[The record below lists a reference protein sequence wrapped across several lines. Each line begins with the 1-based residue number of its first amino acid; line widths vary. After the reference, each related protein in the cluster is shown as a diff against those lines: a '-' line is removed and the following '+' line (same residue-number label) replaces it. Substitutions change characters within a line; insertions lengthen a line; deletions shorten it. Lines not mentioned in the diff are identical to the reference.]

1 MTRKK
6 ILFIIPWLPYPLIS
20 GGHHGLMNAMI
31 ALKDEFD
38 IHIAFKVYDAEKY
51 EENKKGFIELV
62 PHAHLY
68 PLLREDRIEVQKP
81 EFPFWYRLASHLKA
95 YIQNCIKKRNSGN
108 IKNIDDVKEENA
120 MPSSWIYSVS
130 PLDKFWLD
138 HISKICV
145 EHHFDIIQVEMPWL
159 ISQVL
164 TLPKETKKI
173 FVHHELGFVRRSLE
187 IEPYINNEY
196 VKACKSFADMA
207 EIGLLNMYDG
217 VITVSPIDREK
228 LIEKGVTVPVFSS
241 FSIVNQ
247 PKDIERRTIDAKHL
261 SFIGPDSHTP
271 NFMGITWFLDNCWP
285 LLKSKDREYKLS
297 IIGGWSQEH
306 IDEYTNK
313 YPNVEFLGYVDNLGD
328 AIKGTI
334 MIVPIT
340 IGSGI
345 RMKILEASSLGVP
358 FVSTS
363 VGAEGLPVE
372 NGKNCFIADDKE
384 MFVNCILKLQDTTIQ
399 EKFIE
404 NAHTMILEKFSIKAL
419 RENRLDI
426 YKQVLN
432 N

>member
-1 MTRKK
+1 MKK
-6 ILFIIPWLPYPLIS
+6 EILFIIPWLPYPLIS

-38 IHIAFKVYDAEKY
+38 IHIAFKVYDDEKY
-51 EENKKGFIELV
+51 EENKKGFLELV
-62 PHAHLY
+62 PNAHLY
-68 PLLREDRIEVQKP
+68 PLLREDRLEVQKS
-81 EFPFWYRLASHLKA
+81 EFPLWYRLASHLKT
-95 YIQNCIKKRNSGN
+95 YIQDCIKKRNSGSATKVGVN
-108 IKNIDDVKEENA
+108 EENA
-120 MPSSWIYSVS
+120 LPSSWIYSVS
-130 PLDKFWLD
+130 PLDKLWLD

-145 EHHFDIIQVEMPWL
+145 EHHFDIIQVEMPWM
-159 ISQVL
+159 ISQIL

-207 EIGLLNMYDG
+207 EIGLLNMYDA
-217 VITVSPIDREK
+217 VITLSSVDKQK
-228 LIEKGVTVPVFSS
+228 LIEHRVSVPVYDS
-241 FSIVNQ
+241 FAIVNQ
-247 PKDIERRTIDAKHL
+247 PKDIERRAINAKHI

-271 NFMGITWFLDNCWP
+271 NFVGITWFLDNCWP
-285 LLKSKDREYKLS
+285 LLKSIDWEYKLS
-297 IIGGWSQEH
+297 IIGGWSEEH
-306 IDEYTNK
+306 IDEYINK
-313 YPNVEFLGYVDNLGD
+313 YPDVEFLGYVDDLGD

-384 MFVNCILKLQDTTIQ
+384 MFVDCILKLQDATTQ
-399 EKFIE
+399 NKFIE
-404 NAHTMILEKFSIKAL
+404 NAHTMILEKYSIKAL

>member
-1 MTRKK
+1 MARKK
-6 ILFIIPWLPYPLIS
+6 ILFVIPWLPYPLIS

-38 IHIAFKVYDAEKY
+38 IHVAFKVYDDGKY
-51 EENKKGFIELV
+51 EKNKKLFLKLV
-62 PHAHLY
+62 PNAHLY
-68 PLLREDRIEVQKP
+68 PLLREDRIEVQES
-81 EFPFWYRLASHLKA
+81 EFPLWYRIASHMKV
-95 YIQNCIKKRNSGN
+95 YIQSYLKKGNSGGVTN
-108 IKNIDDVKEENA
+108 ASEENA
-120 MPSSWIYSVS
+120 MPSRWISSIY
-130 PLDKFWLD
+130 PLGKLWLD

-145 EHHFDIIQVEMPWL
+145 ENHFDIIQVEMPWL

-207 EIGLLNMYDG
+207 EIGLLNMYDA
-217 VITVSPIDREK
+217 VITLSSVDKQK
-228 LIEKGVTVPVFSS
+228 LIEHRVSVPVYDS
-241 FSIVNQ
+241 FAIVNQ
-247 PKDIERRTIDAKHL
+247 PKDIERRAINAKHI

-271 NFMGITWFLDNCWP
+271 NFVGITWFLDNCWP
-285 LLKSKDREYKLS
+285 LLKSIDWEYKLS
-297 IIGGWSQEH
+297 IIGGWSEEH
-306 IDEYTNK
+306 IDEYINK
-313 YPNVEFLGYVDNLGD
+313 YPDVEFLGYVDDLGD

-384 MFVNCILKLQDTTIQ
+384 MFVDCILKLQDATTQ
-399 EKFIE
+399 NKFIE
-404 NAHTMILEKFSIKAL
+404 NAHTMILEKYSIKAL

>member
-1 MTRKK
+1 MARKK

-38 IHIAFKVYDAEKY
+38 IHIAFKVYDDGKY
-51 EENKKGFIELV
+51 EKNKKGFLELV
-62 PHAHLY
+62 PNAHLY
-68 PLLREDRIEVQKP
+68 PLLQEDRIEVQKS
-81 EFPFWYRLASHLKA
+81 EFPLWYRLASHLKT
-95 YIQNCIKKRNSGN
+95 YIQNCIKKRNSGTATN
-108 IKNIDDVKEENA
+108 IAGMNEEKA

-130 PLDKFWLD
+130 PLDKLWLD

-159 ISQVL
+159 ISQIL
-164 TLPKETKKI
+164 TLPNESKKI

-228 LIEKGVTVPVFSS
+228 LIEEGVSVPVFSS

-247 PKDIERRTIDAKHL
+247 PKEIEHRIIDAKHL

-271 NFMGITWFLDNCWP
+271 NFVGITWFLDNCWP
-285 LLKSKDREYKLS
+285 LLRSIDQEYKLS

-306 IDEYTNK
+306 IDGYAKK
-313 YPNVEFLGYVDNLGD
+313 YPNVEFLGYVDDLED
-328 AIKGTI
+328 AIKGTV

-372 NGKNCFIADDKE
+372 NGENCFIADEKDK
-384 MFVNCILKLQDTTIQ
+384 FVNCILKLQDSTIQ

-404 NAHTMILEKFSIKAL
+404 NAHTMILEKFSINAL

>member
-38 IHIAFKVYDAEKY
+38 IHIAFKVYDDGKY
-51 EENKKGFIELV
+51 EKNKKGFLELV
-62 PHAHLY
+62 PNAHLY
-68 PLLREDRIEVQKP
+68 PLLREDRIAVQKS
-81 EFPFWYRLASHLKA
+81 EFPLWYRLASHLKT
-95 YIQNCIKKRNSGN
+95 YIQNGIKKRNSGN
-108 IKNIDDVKEENA
+108 AIKVGVNGENA
-120 MPSSWIYSVS
+120 LPSSWIYSVS
-130 PLDKFWLD
+130 PLDKLWLD

-217 VITVSPIDREK
+217 VITVSPVDRKK
-228 LIEKGVTVPVFSS
+228 LIENGVTVPVFSS

-247 PKDIERRTIDAKHL
+247 PKDIERRAINAKHL

-271 NFMGITWFLDNCWP
+271 NFVGITWFLDNCWP
-285 LLKSKDREYKLS
+285 LLKSIDWEYKLS

-306 IDEYTNK
+306 IDEYANK
-313 YPNVEFLGYVDNLGD
+313 YPNVEFLGYVDDLGD

-372 NGKNCFIADDKE
+372 NGKNCFIADEKDK
-384 MFVNCILKLQDTTIQ
+384 FVDCILKLQDATTQ
-399 EKFIE
+399 KKYIE